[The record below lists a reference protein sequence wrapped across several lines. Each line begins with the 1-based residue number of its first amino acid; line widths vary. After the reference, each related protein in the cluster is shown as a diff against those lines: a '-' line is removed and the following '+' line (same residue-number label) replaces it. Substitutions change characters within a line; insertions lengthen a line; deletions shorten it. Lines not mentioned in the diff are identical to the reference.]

1 MNICMYVYIYIFI
14 HGMCVGMLAAR
25 VPFAK
30 RFKRLHDGN
39 HHAIHGKTHEFN
51 GHGFNS
57 KL

>member
-1 MNICMYVYIYIFI
+1 MYIYIFI

-39 HHAIHGKTHEFN
+39 HHAIHGKTHDFN